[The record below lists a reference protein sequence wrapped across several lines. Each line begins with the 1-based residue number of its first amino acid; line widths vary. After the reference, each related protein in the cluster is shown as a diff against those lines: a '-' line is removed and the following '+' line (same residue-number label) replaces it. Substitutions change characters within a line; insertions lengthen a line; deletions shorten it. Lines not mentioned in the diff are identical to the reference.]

1 MWVFAA
7 AHAYINDRRTLA
19 QLTAAGNRKLN
30 NPNKEEHELVGAI
43 SESQHTCQFRD
54 ISRYFVVS
62 LQMSPLWGNLVPWLL
77 NVSTQM
83 PSLWDSKGQGY
94 LVFGFN
100 FGFRLQ
106 MLTFFRNIASTARS
120 YRGKNTHIYKV
131 NMYN

>member
-1 MWVFAA
+1 MSSANPEVGLFSLRLFGFDLGWKVA
-7 AHAYINDRRTLA
+7 IRR
-19 QLTAAGNRKLN
+19 
-30 NPNKEEHELVGAI
+30 
-43 SESQHTCQFRD
+43 
-54 ISRYFVVS
+54 S
-62 LQMSPLWGNLVPWLL
+62 LLQ
-77 NVSTQM
+77 Q
-83 PSLWDSKGQGY
+83 QGY